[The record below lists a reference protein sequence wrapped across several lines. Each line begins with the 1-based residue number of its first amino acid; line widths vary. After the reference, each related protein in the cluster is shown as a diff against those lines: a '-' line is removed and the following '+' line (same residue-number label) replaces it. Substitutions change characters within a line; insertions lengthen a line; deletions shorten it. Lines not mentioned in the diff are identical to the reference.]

1 MTDPV
6 LDVSW
11 LVKSYRVAYE
21 TIAVMKGLSPQGG
34 ANELVAIMG
43 PSGRCKTTMLN
54 CFATS
59 VYPAFVASSASSA
72 ESLHYEL

>member
-6 LDVSW
+6 LDVSS
-11 LVKSYRVAYE
+11 LVKSYRVGYE
-21 TIAVMKGLSPQGG
+21 TIAVMKGLSPHGG

-59 VYPAFVASSASSA
+59 VYPAFVAGSASSA
-72 ESLHYEL
+72 ES

>member
-1 MTDPV
+1 MTGPV

-11 LVKSYRVAYE
+11 LVKSYRLGYE

-43 PSGRCKTTMLN
+43 QAGAAKSRC
-54 CFATS
+54 
-59 VYPAFVASSASSA
+59 
-72 ESLHYEL
+72 